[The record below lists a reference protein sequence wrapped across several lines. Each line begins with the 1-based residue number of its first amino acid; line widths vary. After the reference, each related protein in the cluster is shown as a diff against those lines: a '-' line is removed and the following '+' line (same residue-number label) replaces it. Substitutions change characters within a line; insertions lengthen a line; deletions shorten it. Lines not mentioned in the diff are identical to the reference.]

1 MTTMIQS
8 QSRQSG
14 LDRRSEPFPPASLS
28 TDSVPLK
35 LSVVTTLFH
44 SELYIDDYYQRIT
57 NACQQLVGN
66 DYELIMVNDG
76 SPDQSLNKAIQW
88 AKIDPHIIII
98 DLSRNFGHHK
108 AIMTGLAQAQG
119 EQIFLID
126 SELEEEPELLLSFAS
141 EMEQVGGDVVF
152 GVQRSRKGKFFE
164 RITGHLFYKFYNQ
177 LTGMNLVPNCST
189 IRLMTKRYIKALLQH
204 QEREIYIHG
213 LWNITGFEQHILI
226 FDKHSTS
233 QTTYT
238 LRRKF
243 ALLMNS
249 ITAFSNAPL
258 IAIFYIGIGILSFSG
273 MYTLYLI
280 FQRLFFDKFIIS
292 GWTSV
297 MASIWLLGGLII
309 SLIGVVGIYLSKV
322 FLEIKQR
329 PYTII
334 RDIYQYS
341 E

>member
-1 MTTMIQS
+1 MDYGILQ
-8 QSRQSG
+8 G
-14 LDRRSEPFPPASLS
+14 L
-28 TDSVPLK
+28 
-35 LSVVTTLFH
+35 
-44 SELYIDDYYQRIT
+44 
-57 NACQQLVGN
+57 
-66 DYELIMVNDG
+66 
-76 SPDQSLNKAIQW
+76 
-88 AKIDPHIIII
+88 
-98 DLSRNFGHHK
+98 
-108 AIMTGLAQAQG
+108 
-119 EQIFLID
+119 
-126 SELEEEPELLLSFAS
+126 
-141 EMEQVGGDVVF
+141 
-152 GVQRSRKGKFFE
+152 
-164 RITGHLFYKFYNQ
+164 
-177 LTGMNLVPNCST
+177 
-189 IRLMTKRYIKALLQH
+189 
-204 QEREIYIHG
+204 
-213 LWNITGFEQHILI
+213 ILI